1 MDSIQKEK
9 DVALICSVLVYAGIV
24 TALYYAFLL
33 AGIDSVKAAVE
44 AVVIS
49 ATLITPVILYLFGRV
64 WKRELGTR
72 Q

>member
-1 MDSIQKEK
+1 MDRIQKEK
-9 DVALICSVLVYAGIV
+9 DVALACSVLAYIGIV
-24 TALYYAFLL
+24 TALYYAFVL
-33 AGIDSVKAAVE
+33 AGIDSIKAAVE

-64 WKRELGTR
+64 WEKELGTR